1 RGDGATGWSMGW
13 KINQWARLHDGDRAY
28 LLFGNLLKHGTLNNL
43 WDSHPPFQIDGNFG
57 ASAGIIEMLLQSH
70 LGFLHILPALPMA
83 WEQGNVKGLL
93 ARGGFV
99 VDIYWQEG
107 ELTQINITS
116 LQGEECKIK
125 YKDKELSFKTKKGR
139 SYSIKYENGKLTRE

>member
-1 RGDGATGWSMGW
+1 
-13 KINQWARLHDGDRAY
+13 
-28 LLFGNLLKHGTLNNL
+28 LFNNLLSEGTLDNL

-99 VDIYWQEG
+99 VDIFWENG
-107 ELTQINITS
+107 ELKKLILNS
-116 LQGEECKIK
+116 NAGEECNLL
-125 YKDKELSFKTKKGR
+125 YKDAKLSFKTKKGH
-139 SYSIKYENGKLTRE
+139 SYLIKYENGRLIRE